1 MSAGLGEPVD
11 VAAAAIV
18 EAIESYWWASI
29 TEPVLEIL
37 GHGDW
42 ARRSAVLDA
51 LRTTRAGLSVAGMQ
65 GSAEPDRARQAAA
78 AEWAGRISRLQADG
92 AVTAAQVRQLAES
105 LRQRLRD
112 ADEQEPDEP
121 DWATGVPE
129 GYEHR
134 RSAQRSFDWPDHGL
148 GASRDP
154 GGHPTGPYPTDE
166 GAGPPGTSFGDADDD
181 EDN

>member
-11 VAAAAIV
+11 EAAAAIV
-18 EAIESYWWASI
+18 EALESYWWASI

-51 LRTTRAGLSVAGMQ
+51 LQTTRSRLSVAGMQ
-65 GSAEPDRARQAAA
+65 GSAEADRARQAAA

-92 AVTAAQVRQLAES
+92 TVTAGQVRQLAES

-112 ADEQEPDEP
+112 VDEHEPGEPDGP
-121 DWATGVPE
+121 DWATGVAE
-129 GYEHR
+129 GFEER
-134 RSAQRSFDWPDHGL
+134 RSLGWPGDGL

-154 GGHPTGPYPTDE
+154 GGHPIGSHPTDE
-166 GAGPPGTSFGDADDD
+166 GVGPPGTSFGDADDD
-181 EDN
+181 DD